1 MVYSAILQMPQS
13 AAQNTVER
21 LQVQRHEALAASHAR
36 SLGLHISN
44 LAGILEGII
53 EVQAANTQVQ
63 LFNAQVLSNNAQVQ
77 RDNAQVQRGIAQVQR
92 DDSRVQRKM
101 LALIKKIIRRQK
113 RLEKE
118 EEKLEVTQEKLEEKA
133 ELVEREQRDI
143 EETKQELMELIGV
156 LQDKKRQLDKEA
168 DEWTKGRLHSIEYK
182 LGEISER
189 VGEIYSVVQVIMQA
203 LVEKGLVSEADCMT
217 LRSKPKQSRLSK
229 VWKSLTASPRKRN
242 DTDALHE
249 EEASSSTSS
258 IGDPQQWLDKV
269 KEAQRDLGCLLD
281 EAMTTVR
288 GWDEASE
295 DEQSQDR
302 QSSTTNMNEEGRSN
316 AAVIQAVK
324 VVQAATVIQ
333 ASFRKY
339 CSKKNDTDTT
349 SI

>member
-77 RDNAQVQRGIAQVQR
+77 RDNAQVQR
-92 DDSRVQRKM
+92 DDSRVHRKM

-168 DEWTKGRLHSIEYK
+168 DEWTKGRLHSIECK

-189 VGEIYSVVQVIMQA
+189 VGEIYSAVQIIMQA

-288 GWDEASE
+288 AWDEASE
-295 DEQSQDR
+295 DEQSQDL